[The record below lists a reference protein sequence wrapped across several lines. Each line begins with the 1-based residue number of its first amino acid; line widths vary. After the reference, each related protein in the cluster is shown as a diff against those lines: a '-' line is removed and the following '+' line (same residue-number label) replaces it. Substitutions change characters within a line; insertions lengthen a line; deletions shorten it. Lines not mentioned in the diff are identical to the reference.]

1 MKEND
6 VFAQVMS
13 KQNILCDRL
22 CLCFVQQSDVKTVV
36 SIILHCPGTQQAKYG
51 SVDPPDYRLDRV
63 SAPTVLFS
71 GAADSLSTKDD
82 NDKLASLLGDA
93 VIHHEVPLNLA
104 HSTYGL

>member
-1 MKEND
+1 MFCPVK
-6 VFAQVMS
+6 
-13 KQNILCDRL
+13 
-22 CLCFVQQSDVKTVV
+22 SDVKTIV

-82 NDKLASLLGDA
+82 NEKLASLLGDA
-93 VIHHEVPLNLA
+93 VIHHEVPLHWTL
-104 HSTYGL
+104 STFGLYFLPAITFCEREAS